1 MDKKTFI
8 RNLAIIIIFTAVA
21 LIEFTDNVRAVQV
34 LGLFACGAVV
44 GSSLVMTIKSLK
56 AKIKAE

>member
-34 LGLFACGAVV
+34 LGLFACGTVV